1 MIHDPNKRII
11 KPADDPSAPA
21 YHFDLGHKP
30 RIGAP
35 RYGRQ
40 QVTQSPEPTLGG
52 HIQQRALDRS
62 ASVAAKN
69 ERESV
74 RRRKEASRGSWSC

>member
-1 MIHDPNKRII
+1 MIRDPNKRVI

-30 RIGAP
+30 KIGAP

-40 QVTQSPEPTLGG
+40 QVTQTPEPTLGG
-52 HIQQRALDRS
+52 HIQQRALDRR
-62 ASVAAKN
+62 ASVDAKN
-69 ERESV
+69 EAVSIA
-74 RRRKEASRGSWSC
+74 RRKAASRGS